1 MKSTPRLARLPS
13 ISRIRR
19 GFDPPKGES
28 RPRKREESEGGSGVY
43 RAPWRSSKGIRT
55 PCGVILGV
63 RGGLLISSAFNL
75 EENVMTLHPN

>member
-19 GFDPPKGES
+19 AFDPPKGSLGRGNE
-28 RPRKREESEGGSGVY
+28 R
-43 RAPWRSSKGIRT
+43 RARAGLASIALRGAHQRGFEP

-63 RGGLLISSAFNL
+63 RGGLLIPSAFNL